1 MKLPAHCF
9 TSLAF
14 LLMTSLVVVS
24 TIHCVA
30 EYDPFGGSSDDP
42 FGSASA
48 DPFGDPFSGPS
59 PEEVKQKEEAERRA
73 KDYRAKLEA
82 VRKEQDVAKLKAQ
95 LEAAYQHI
103 ETLRDESET
112 LEKEYHVVRE
122 MLEKSKQYSAELSES
137 TSRKM
142 RSLESEQQ
150 EFELL
155 LGKTRSSQN
164 ELVKRLLMTGE
175 PKIQRI
181 ALNYVTQLGNM
192 EMESK
197 KPLVDFDEETTNLL
211 DQLAD
216 SQDEQTRKLA
226 RAALVDQSF
235 LARRLGFQPSGGM
248 WLPLS
253 NNPEGK
259 EHFLGPIRQ
268 RLNNTIEIDFIE
280 IPLRDALEYIE
291 YDTAIEIRLPE
302 QLAKQ
307 HEEQY
312 FTIEAKKITTRAALE
327 EILAEFDLMYRI
339 YDNYVKILPAG
350 DPEAIAKLTY
360 NVRGLLTDEVD
371 IMKLEQLLVKQF
383 AKGGKVEK
391 KLGVEYAEVVIEVV
405 DAQRLVITATEP
417 VQHEVSLF
425 LGSLAKGH

>member
-1 MKLPAHCF
+1 MKLSSRFFAL
-9 TSLAF
+9 LAVF
-14 LLMTSLVVVS
+14 LMTSLVVVS
-24 TIHCVA
+24 SSHCVA
-30 EYDPFGGSSDDP
+30 DDDP
-42 FGSASA
+42 FGDTSD

-59 PEEVKQKEEAERRA
+59 PEELKQKEEAERRA
-73 KDYRAKLEA
+73 KEHRAKLEA
-82 VRKEQDVAKLKAQ
+82 VRKEQDVAKLKTQ

-103 ETLRDESET
+103 ESLQDEFDSLRE
-112 LEKEYHVVRE
+112 EYRDVRE
-122 MLEKSKQYSAELSES
+122 KLERSKQYSAELSES

-142 RSLESEQQ
+142 RFLESDKQ
-150 EFELL
+150 EFESLL
-155 LGKTRSSQN
+155 SKTRSSQN
-164 ELVKRLLMTGE
+164 EFMKRLLSSGE
-175 PKIQRI
+175 PTIQRV
-181 ALNYVTQLGNM
+181 ALNYLAQLGGI
-192 EMESK
+192 ESQTK
-197 KPLVDFDEETTNLL
+197 ARLVEFDQETTTLL
-211 DQLAD
+211 DTLAD
-216 SQDEQTRKLA
+216 SADEQTRQLA

-253 NNPEGK
+253 SNPEGK

-268 RLNNTIEIDFIE
+268 RLNKTIEIDFIE

-327 EILAEFDLMYRI
+327 EILAEFDLTYRI

-371 IMKLEQLLVKQF
+371 IMKLEQLLVNQF

-417 VQHEVSLF
+417 VQHEVSVF
-425 LGSLAKGH
+425 LGSLAR